1 MTDSDKTALKAEL
14 ALLRFNELTA
24 LAKRLRGGPLGFDPN
39 RKFQRPMK
47 DNFAEWIVAEWPASL
62 IRDTMIQLASETP
75 AEEAPKAPAA
85 KPAGGDQQ
93 AASVAAAIAG
103 ALGGLSFGLTAEQTE
118 AIAKRVAEG
127 VAGPIALKAAEKAI
141 ADATIPRPI
150 TVIRKDGEGNETGK
164 TDLGHQHMTFETLL
178 KVCTTRGG
186 DGYALNTWLVGPAGS
201 GKTTAAK
208 NVAKAMGLP
217 FYFNG
222 AIDNEYKLLGFTDA
236 QGRIVSRPFREAW
249 VNGGV
254 YLFDEVDASLPGA
267 VLAFNAALANG
278 SCDFP
283 DGNIERHADCIVI
296 ACANTFGSGATSEY
310 VGRMKMDAAFVDR
323 FVQLQWDYDETLER
337 ALSGNDTWV
346 RKVHKVRKAVRDLGI
361 RHVVSPR
368 ASMFG
373 AAMLAN
379 GFPEVEV
386 IEMTVRKG
394 LSDEQW
400 SSIRSKAGL

>member
-1 MTDSDKTALKAEL
+1 MTDLKTEL
-14 ALLRFNELTA
+14 SALRFNDLTA
-24 LAKRLRGGPLGFDPN
+24 LAKRIKGGSLGFDPN
-39 RKFQRPMK
+39 RRFQRPMK
-47 DNFAEWIVAEWPASL
+47 ENFAAWIVSEWSEDVIRAAMADAAQEVPPA
-62 IRDTMIQLASETP
+62 ASTGSD
-75 AEEAPKAPAA
+75 A
-85 KPAGGDQQ
+85 KPAEGQQGGAQ
-93 AASVAAAIAG
+93 VAAAIAA

-118 AIAKRVAEG
+118 AIARRVAEG
-127 VAGPIALKAAEKAI
+127 VAGPIAEKMAAKAI
-141 ADATIPRPI
+141 AEATIPRPI
-150 TVIRKDGEGNETGK
+150 VVVRKDGDTETK
-164 TDLGHQHMTFETLL
+164 TDLGHQHHTFETLL
-178 KVCTTRGG
+178 KLCNVRGG
-186 DGYALNTWLVGPAGS
+186 DGFALNVWLVGPAGS

-236 QGRIVSRPFREAW
+236 HGRIVSRPFRDAW
-249 VNGGV
+249 ENGGV

-283 DGNIERHADCIVI
+283 DGNKPRHPDCVVI

-323 FVQLQWDYDETLER
+323 FVQLQWDYDESLEK
-337 ALSGNDTWV
+337 ALSGNDGWV

-379 GFPEVEV
+379 GFPEADVV
-386 IEMTVRKG
+386 EMTIRKG

>member
-1 MTDSDKTALKAEL
+1 MTDSLKTEL
-14 ALLRFNELTA
+14 SALRFNDLTA
-24 LAKRLRGGPLGFDPN
+24 LAKRIKGDSLGFDPN
-39 RKFQRPMK
+39 RRFQRPMK
-47 DNFAEWIVAEWPASL
+47 ENFAAWIVGEWPEATIRAAMADTAQEVPPAASTGS
-62 IRDTMIQLASETP
+62 D
-75 AEEAPKAPAA
+75 A
-85 KPAGGDQQ
+85 KPAEGQQGGAQ
-93 AASVAAAIAG
+93 VAAAIAA

-118 AIAKRVAEG
+118 AIARRVAEG
-127 VAGPIALKAAEKAI
+127 VAGPIAEKMAAKAI
-141 ADATIPRPI
+141 AEATIPRPI
-150 TVIRKDGEGNETGK
+150 VVVRKDAEGSEHK

-178 KVCTTRGG
+178 KVAGTRGV
-186 DGYALNTWLVGPAGS
+186 DGYSLNVWLVGPAGS

-208 NVAKAMGLP
+208 NVSKALGLP

-249 VNGGV
+249 TKGGV

-283 DGNIERHADCIVI
+283 DGNVERHPDCVII

-337 ALSGNDTWV
+337 ALCGNDGWV
-346 RKVHKVRKAVRDLGI
+346 RKVQKVRKAVRDLGI

-373 AAMLAN
+373 ASLLAN
-379 GFPEVEV
+379 GFPEADVV
-386 IEMTVRKG
+386 DMTIRKG

-400 SSIRSKAGL
+400 SSVRVKAGL